1 MENNKSKR
9 SLAAYLPVLVIF
21 VLAVVCVVLVG
32 LYAFTPAGYI
42 NTTETSTQN
51 VGGVTATNYMP
62 ILEDDVDWESLSDGE
77 RADIARYAV
86 NAAINEAEKDGITTF
101 NVMGLCRPEDQPV
114 FLYSGGDSLSI
125 YVNGEASA
133 IPLKE

>member
-1 MENNKSKR
+1 MRKNQAKHG
-9 SLAAYLPVLVIF
+9 LAAYSPVLVIF

-32 LYAFTPAGYI
+32 LYAFTPANYI
-42 NTTETSTQN
+42 AETETSTQN
-51 VGGVTATNYMP
+51 VSGVTATNYMP

-86 NAAINEAEKDGITTF
+86 NAAIAKAEQDGITTF
-101 NVMGLCRPEDQPV
+101 NVMGICRPENQPV

-125 YVNGEASA
+125 YVNGEANT